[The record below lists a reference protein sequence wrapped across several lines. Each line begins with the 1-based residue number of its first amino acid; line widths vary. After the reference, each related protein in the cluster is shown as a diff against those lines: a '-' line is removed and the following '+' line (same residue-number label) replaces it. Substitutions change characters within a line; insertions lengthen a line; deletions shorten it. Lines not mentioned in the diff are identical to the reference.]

1 MKGTVGSFDKGRG
14 YGFIKGDDGRQYL
27 VHFLAIRTAGLLV
40 AGSRVEFTAVE
51 TPRGPQADDVSVVT
65 T

>member
-1 MKGTVGSFDKGRG
+1 MKGTVESFDKGRG

-27 VHFLAIRTAGLLV
+27 VHFLAIRTAGPLV

-65 T
+65 P